1 MQLAEWLCVPLL
13 TQIALSNKLSEIAL
27 NATIFNDNDNNDD
40 SIASIIIDFALSFS
54 LSTTPANFE
63 FKQYTDYSSHFGFN

>member
-27 NATIFNDNDNNDD
+27 NATIFNNNDNNDD
-40 SIASIIIDFALSFS
+40 SIESIIIDFALNHFGQFQIQ
-54 LSTTPANFE
+54 TMH
-63 FKQYTDYSSHFGFN
+63 TDYSSHFWFN